1 MRRAET
7 APAGAW
13 SATPLPCSAMR
24 GKRLGDAPSE
34 QWLGTHSD
42 RPLVRASGLW
52 NNNHVEE
59 HYGAGFLDEFA
70 ALVER

>member
-1 MRRAET
+1 
-7 APAGAW
+7 
-13 SATPLPCSAMR
+13 MR